1 MLLKYSCAHKSLKSW
16 ENANW
21 FSRSG
26 WSQGWVE
33 ISLQVMWCPWT
44 SLCVSRNSSSGQWTL
59 LWHRVDSAFSA
70 VAFFSLFSC
79 ELKHL
84 ANLVAERWTESSVLW
99 HCLSPLKSQTQCF
112 GKNVFFPQCSLS
124 YLLKNKV
131 ICSLSI
137 SAFRMLSQCFLWDLI
152 CITCVQRK
160 RFTNSVLIHIF
171 YYTITTWTQV
181 SEKLTISTLQ
191 A

>member
-1 MLLKYSCAHKSLKSW
+1 M
-16 ENANW
+16 E
-21 FSRSG
+21 SRVG
-26 WSQGWVE
+26 GDQPPGD
-33 ISLQVMWCPWT
+33 VMSVDLTVRVKELIVRP
-44 SLCVSRNSSSGQWTL
+44 
-59 LWHRVDSAFSA
+59 VDSALTSSGLSFLSM
-70 VAFFSLFSC
+70 AFFSLFSC

-171 YYTITTWTQV
+171 YYTITT
-181 SEKLTISTLQ
+181 
-191 A
+191 